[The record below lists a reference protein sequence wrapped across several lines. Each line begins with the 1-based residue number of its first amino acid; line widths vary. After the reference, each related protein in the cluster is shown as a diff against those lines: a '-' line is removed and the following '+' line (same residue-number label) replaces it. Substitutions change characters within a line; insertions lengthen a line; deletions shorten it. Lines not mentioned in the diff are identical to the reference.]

1 MANSYKWVISGLHTK
16 LKNEELGL
24 EKVIES
30 IHWRYQATSDQVQV
44 DSTGNESVITADVYG
59 SVGLEAPD
67 AESFKPYEEVTEA
80 DVIAWLESKLDV
92 EAMQSGLDAQLD
104 AIANP
109 THVSLNLVS

>member
-1 MANSYKWVISGLHTK
+1 MVNYKWVISGLHAK
-16 LKNEELGL
+16 IQDGELSNI
-24 EKVIES
+24 IETV
-30 IHWRYQATSDQVQV
+30 HWRYQATD
-44 DSTGNESVITADVYG
+44 GEHTADVYG

-67 AESFKPYEEVTEA
+67 AESFKPFEEVTEA

-92 EAMQSGLDAQLD
+92 EAMQSGIDAQLD

>member
-1 MANSYKWVISGLHTK
+1 MTYNWIISDLVAKIQEG
-16 LKNEELGL
+16 ELSN
-24 EKVIES
+24 VIETV
-30 IHWRYQATSDQVQV
+30 HYRYQATD
-44 DSTGNESVITADVYG
+44 GEHTADVYG

-67 AESFKPYEEVTEA
+67 AESFKPFEEVTEA

-109 THVSLNLVS
+109 THVSLNFVS

>member
-1 MANSYKWVISGLHTK
+1 MVNYNWVISDLVAKIQDG
-16 LKNEELGL
+16 ELSN
-24 EKVIES
+24 VIETV
-30 IHWRYQATSDQVQV
+30 HYRYQATD
-44 DSTGNESVITADVYG
+44 GEHTADVYG

-67 AESFKPYEEVTEA
+67 AESFKPFEEVTEA

>member
-1 MANSYKWVISGLHTK
+1 MTYGWLIQELKAKVQDEDSGLE
-16 LKNEELGL
+16 NI
-24 EKVIES
+24 IETV
-30 IHWRYQATSDQVQV
+30 HYRYQATD
-44 DSTGNESVITADVYG
+44 GEYTADVYG

-67 AESFKPYEEVTEA
+67 AESFKPFEEVTEA

>member
-1 MANSYKWVISGLHTK
+1 MVNYNWIISDLVAKIQDG
-16 LKNEELGL
+16 ELSNI
-24 EKVIES
+24 IETV
-30 IHWRYQATSDQVQV
+30 HWRYQATD
-44 DSTGNESVITADVYG
+44 GEHTADVYG

>member
-1 MANSYKWVISGLHTK
+1 MTYSWIISDLVAKIQDG
-16 LKNEELGL
+16 ELSN
-24 EKVIES
+24 VIETV
-30 IHWRYQATSDQVQV
+30 HYRYQATD
-44 DSTGNESVITADVYG
+44 GEHTADVYG

-67 AESFKPYEEVTEA
+67 AESFKPFEEVTEA
-80 DVIAWLESKLDV
+80 DVISWLESKLDV

>member
-1 MANSYKWVISGLHTK
+1 MEYKWVISNLVAKIQDG
-16 LKNEELGL
+16 ELSNI
-24 EKVIES
+24 IETV
-30 IHWRYQATSDQVQV
+30 HWRYQATD
-44 DSTGNESVITADVYG
+44 GEHTADVYG

-67 AESFKPYEEVTEA
+67 AESFKPFEEVTEA

-92 EAMQSGLDAQLD
+92 EAMQEGLSKQLD

>member
-1 MANSYKWVISGLHTK
+1 MVNYNWVISDLVAKIQDG
-16 LKNEELGL
+16 ELSNI
-24 EKVIES
+24 IETV
-30 IHWRYQATSDQVQV
+30 HWRYQATD
-44 DSTGNESVITADVYG
+44 GEHIADVYG

-67 AESFKPYEEVTEA
+67 AESFKPFEEVTEA

-109 THVSLNLVS
+109 THISLNLVS

>member
-1 MANSYKWVISGLHTK
+1 MVNYKWIISDLVAKIQEG
-16 LKNEELGL
+16 ELSNI
-24 EKVIES
+24 IETV
-30 IHWRYQATSDQVQV
+30 HWRYQATD
-44 DSTGNESVITADVYG
+44 GEHTADVYG

-67 AESFKPYEEVTEA
+67 AESFKPFEEVIEA

>member
-1 MANSYKWVISGLHTK
+1 MVNYNWIISDLVAKIQDG
-16 LKNEELGL
+16 ELSNI
-24 EKVIES
+24 IETV
-30 IHWRYQATSDQVQV
+30 HWRYQATD
-44 DSTGNESVITADVYG
+44 GEHTADVYG

-67 AESFKPYEEVTEA
+67 AESFKPFEEVTEA

-109 THVSLNLVS
+109 THVSLNFVS